1 MTAPLPADFPIR
13 PGFWNVPLWGEI
25 GVYVAAVI
33 TIALCAWGVCK
44 NIEVWRRRKDEK
56 LPSDPS
62 RRDRLLKEA
71 VLEEKVRQTSAGR
84 MHAVLVV
91 GFFLLFL
98 GTATA
103 TLDWDVGHYVFGKQ
117 FLRGNVYLA
126 YKLILDVA
134 GAAVL
139 VALAFAAWRRW
150 GTANELPKD
159 GRFVLAYT
167 SLAFIVITGFV
178 IEALRLAVQQ
188 PAWMR
193 ATRKF

>member
-103 TLDWDVGHYVFGKQ
+103 TLDWALCFRQTVPSGERLSRLQADSRRCRRSCARRFG
-117 FLRGNVYLA
+117 LC
-126 YKLILDVA
+126 
-134 GAAVL
+134 
-139 VALAFAAWRRW
+139 
-150 GTANELPKD
+150 
-159 GRFVLAYT
+159 
-167 SLAFIVITGFV
+167 SLAPLGHRQRT
-178 IEALRLAVQQ
+178 A
-188 PAWMR
+188 
-193 ATRKF
+193 

>member
-13 PGFWNVPLWGEI
+13 LASGMCPSGAKSASMSPPSSPSPSVL
-25 GVYVAAVI
+25 GVSVRTLKFGAAARMKSYRAIPVAG
-33 TIALCAWGVCK
+33 IACSK
-44 NIEVWRRRKDEK
+44 
-56 LPSDPS
+56 
-62 RRDRLLKEA
+62 RLSLKK
-71 VLEEKVRQTSAGR
+71 KVRQTSAGR

-103 TLDWDVGHYVFGKQ
+103 TLGLGCWALCFGKQ

-159 GRFVLAYT
+159 GRFVLAYA
-167 SLAFIVITGFV
+167 SLAFICVLGYGSIT
-178 IEALRLAVQQ
+178 LA
-188 PAWMR
+188 
-193 ATRKF
+193 